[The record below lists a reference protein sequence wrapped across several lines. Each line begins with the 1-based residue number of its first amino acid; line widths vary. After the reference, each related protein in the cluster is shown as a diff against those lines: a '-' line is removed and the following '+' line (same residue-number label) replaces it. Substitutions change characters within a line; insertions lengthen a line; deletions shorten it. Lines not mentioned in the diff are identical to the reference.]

1 MKTGSSLDMIN
12 VSVSHATLRT
22 QDLLTAFLDAVQEY
36 APSHYEQIM
45 VQPFSFIPA
54 YVQDEGPDS
63 EWYDSEEA
71 QWKLDELTEILNE
84 VAPDGC
90 YFGSHPGDGSD
101 FGFWQCEEQD

>member
-12 VSVSHATLRT
+12 VSISHATLRT
-22 QDLLTAFLDAVQEY
+22 QDLLPAFLDAVEEY
-36 APSHYEQIM
+36 APDHYAAIL

-54 YVQDEGPDS
+54 YVTDEGDDS
-63 EWYDSEEA
+63 EWWDSEDA

-90 YFGSHPGDGSD
+90 YFGSYEGDGSD
-101 FGFWQCEEQD
+101 FGFWQIAE

>member
-12 VSVSHATLRT
+12 VSVSHGTLRT
-22 QDLLTAFLDAVQEY
+22 QDLLQAFLDAVQEY
-36 APSHYEQIM
+36 APDHYEGIM

-54 YVQDEGPDS
+54 HVQDEGDSS

-71 QWKLDELTEILNE
+71 QWKLDELTEILSE
-84 VAPDGC
+84 AAPDGC

-101 FGFWQCEEQD
+101 FGFWQCEENE